1 MLSRNSNLGQAVKL
15 QLKFPAKKDRD
26 CRHRWAD
33 IQLNNDNGHSQVGT
47 RKKWASRI
55 RSRRKK
61 ATTLFTHRNFLFD
74 KLNVLSRIR
83 LGFHMTSPKTQT
95 KKPSILLSFWVSW
108 GITTP
113 KHLYLNKVL
122 VRKGASFEEQRT
134 FEYLGFSV
142 TRHLA
147 SGRVGS
153 YVG

>member
-1 MLSRNSNLGQAVKL
+1 MLSRNSNSGQAVKL

-55 RSRRKK
+55 RKTSRRTK
-61 ATTLFTHRNFLFD
+61 ATRSTL
-74 KLNVLSRIR
+74 R
-83 LGFHMTSPKTQT
+83 LCLLTVTYSARFSQDVTKTQT

-108 GITTP
+108 GITVP

-122 VRKGASFEEQRT
+122 VRKGPSFGEQRT
-134 FEYLGFSV
+134 FEFLGFCV

-147 SGRVGS
+147 NGREGS